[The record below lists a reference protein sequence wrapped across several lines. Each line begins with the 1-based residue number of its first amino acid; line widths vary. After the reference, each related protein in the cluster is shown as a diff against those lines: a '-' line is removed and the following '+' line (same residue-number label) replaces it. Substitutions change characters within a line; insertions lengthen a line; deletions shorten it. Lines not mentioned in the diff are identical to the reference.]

1 MQANYDDEF
10 EGNVIYLDG
19 DETNHEEGNVVNE
32 LNFHCMI
39 SFTDYEQLVLG
50 MDTLCD
56 RNSSLEAELA
66 AAKKKIAELENNHH

>member
-19 DETNHEEGNVVNE
+19 DENNHEEGNVVNE

-39 SFTDYEQLVLG
+39 SFTDYEQLTLG
-50 MDTLCD
+50 MDTMCD

-66 AAKKKIAELENNHH
+66 AAKKKIAELEKNQR

>member
-1 MQANYDDEF
+1 MQANFEDEF

-19 DETNHEEGNVVNE
+19 DETNHEEGNAVNE

-39 SFTDYEQLVLG
+39 SFTDYEQLVLA
-50 MDTLCD
+50 MDTMSD

-66 AAKKKIAELENNHH
+66 AAKKKIAELENNHR